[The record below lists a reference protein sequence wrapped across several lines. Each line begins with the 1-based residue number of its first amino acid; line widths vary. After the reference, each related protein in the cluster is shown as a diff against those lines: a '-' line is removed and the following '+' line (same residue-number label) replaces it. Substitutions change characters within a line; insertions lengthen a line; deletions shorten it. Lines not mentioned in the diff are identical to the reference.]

1 MSLSYE
7 LLPRPRFLVGQG
19 HVASSALGGL
29 RSHGPYATNE
39 CPADPRILF
48 VFPDELRDKANRLFL
63 ALKNGIGPFRG
74 TAALLRFQLNTAN
87 VERLPAFSV
96 RGLVDH
102 AAAGVYHQAIEQ
114 RLQSRSLDADL
125 ALIIHRRTERADQ
138 INPYLSSKF
147 PLLRSNVPTQLV
159 TEQLLERTDTFQWS
173 AANIALAMFA
183 KMGGHPWAV
192 SAV

>member
-1 MSLSYE
+1 M
-7 LLPRPRFLVGQG
+7 
-19 HVASSALGGL
+19 
-29 RSHGPYATNE
+29 
-39 CPADPRILF
+39 
-48 VFPDELRDKANRLFL
+48 
-63 ALKNGIGPFRG
+63 
-74 TAALLRFQLNTAN
+74 NTAN

-96 RGLVDH
+96 RGLDDH

-159 TEQLLERTDTFQWS
+159 AEQLLERTDTFQWS

-192 SAV
+192 ESPLSDDTLVGINRATVGKSRFYGFASTFAHNGIYLGTRLPAQVEIAAGIVEVRDPRVQTAAELDRFANSC